1 MVRFLSSL
9 ARAAVVLS
17 LGLSVAVQAQDAASY
32 PNKPIRLIVPVPPGG
47 AADGMA
53 RLVADHLQ
61 AKWGQPVLVDNKP
74 GAASAIGL
82 GLLSKA
88 PADGYTIG
96 MGNIAANAINP
107 ALQPANF
114 PFNPVKDFAAIS
126 LIGVTPL
133 ILVVNAD
140 KVPSKTI
147 PEFIAFLKA
156 NPGKVAYGSSGTGS
170 SLHIAM
176 ELFLQKTGT
185 TMLHVPYKGSA
196 PMMTDLLGGQV
207 LASMD
212 AATTSWPQVQA
223 GKLRAVGGAGSERAF
238 FAPDLP
244 LVRDIVSG
252 FDVKPWHG
260 LMAPAGTP
268 PAIVNKLSEEIQAF
282 LRTPAAQA
290 KLQAA
295 GIVRVGNSAADFQA
309 FMASEFELYK
319 KIIQEA
325 GIKAE

>member
-1 MVRFLSSL
+1 MVRFLVSL

-17 LGLSVAVQAQDAASY
+17 LGLSVAAQAQDAASY

-147 PEFIAFLKA
+147 PEFIAYLKA
-156 NPGKVAYGSSGTGS
+156 NPGKIAYGSSGTGS

-223 GKLRAVGGAGSERAF
+223 GKLRALGVAGSERAF